1 MLLSIQVLDFNKQNS
16 SDSFLESSIPTKNDF
31 INFRKLSSN
40 HEDFIENKYEENE
53 DFGYTELHYDD
64 IWSSLSN
71 PIDESKF
78 ERVKTDCNMFKTDN
92 NFALNTTNK
101 ESFFILLDIFIDLG
115 FTKVGSGDNAKFFE
129 NESVIFYDENFQ
141 QCSVTKIKEIINK
154 RIDEKLPLVFSFFS
168 FYDY

>member
-1 MLLSIQVLDFNKQNS
+1 MLLSIQILDFNKQNS
-16 SDSFLESSIPTKNDF
+16 SDSFLESSIPTENDF

-53 DFGYTELHYDD
+53 DFGYTELYYDD
-64 IWSSLSN
+64 IYSLLSK

-78 ERVKTDCNMFKTDN
+78 ERVKSDCDIFNTDN
-92 NFALNTTNK
+92 NFTLNTTNK

-115 FTKVGSGDNAKFFE
+115 FTKIGNGDDAKFFE
-129 NESVIFYDENFQ
+129 NESVIFYDEDFQ
-141 QCSVTKIKEIINK
+141 ECSLHKIKQVINK
-154 RIDEKLPLVFSFFS
+154 RIDEKLPVVFSFFS